1 VDASCKTG
9 GVLSPHPRRGSK
21 QRWRPGRGVG
31 APTKTGATE
40 TGTTKTGT
48 TKTGTAETGTTEA
61 GTTEVG
67 APVVRLELPAD
78 ADLETQKLFR
88 AFVRSGRISTLP
100 AKYTRRRMLLD
111 HVARLFEPGVRYDEP
126 TVNAILLQVYADWAE
141 LRRALVDEDFLS
153 RDRSV
158 YWRSGGT
165 VEI

>member
-21 QRWRPGRGVG
+21 QRWRPGRSVG
-31 APTKTGATE
+31 APTE

-48 TKTGTAETGTTEA
+48 TKT

-111 HVARLFEPGVRYDEP
+111 HVARLFEPGVRYDES
-126 TVNAILLQVYADWAE
+126 TVNAILLEVYDDWAE